1 MYYFLNFF
9 IISKKSVSWTPFFE
23 DLKPLAKE
31 KKNLTMNHLQA
42 RACHFPQ
49 LLLLEGNQYIQAH
62 LHSLYFLATCKTVE
76 DRMGQLMSRVQ
87 PIRALGQDPLCLSD
101 RDL

>member
-49 LLLLEGNQYIQAH
+49 LLLLEGSIYRPIYTVYISW
-62 LHSLYFLATCKTVE
+62 LLVK
-76 DRMGQLMSRVQ
+76 R
-87 PIRALGQDPLCLSD
+87 
-101 RDL
+101 